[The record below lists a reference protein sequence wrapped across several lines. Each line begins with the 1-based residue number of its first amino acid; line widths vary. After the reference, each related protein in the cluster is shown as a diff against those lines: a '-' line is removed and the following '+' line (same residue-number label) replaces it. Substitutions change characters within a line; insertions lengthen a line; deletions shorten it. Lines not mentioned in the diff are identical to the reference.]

1 MPVFDEFREVFI
13 VTEGKESFYM
23 DIEGNYDQ
31 SLGHQILW
39 SAAPTSVKIVRPFLI
54 GFLENEQIEVK
65 HLIAPQVIT
74 QRIELISS
82 SICNPYSVSINSST
96 LKVLDSMFL
105 VLADSKEL
113 KTRVLVKLQ

>member
-1 MPVFDEFREVFI
+1 MQV
-13 VTEGKESFYM
+13 
-23 DIEGNYDQ
+23 
-31 SLGHQILW
+31 
-39 SAAPTSVKIVRPFLI
+39 VRPFLV

-82 SICNPYSVSINSST
+82 SICSPHAVSINSSS

-113 KTRVLVKLQ
+113 KTRVLVKLQQCIPHEQILSLVKVKMFNTVTSFCDMLLENGFD